1 MSQPKG
7 GKKGQYH
14 GETGTRNEGEAKWMK
29 ANRPKDEQIIMYIYS
44 GNQVFSLSNIS
55 MQHYQENGCSKVI
68 MCGQMGDKIE
78 EAL

>member
-1 MSQPKG
+1 M
-7 GKKGQYH
+7 
-14 GETGTRNEGEAKWMK
+14 
-29 ANRPKDEQIIMYIYS
+29 IIMYIYS

>member
-29 ANRPKDEQIIMYIYS
+29 ANRPKDEQIIMYIYR
-44 GNQVFSLSNIS
+44 
-55 MQHYQENGCSKVI
+55 
-68 MCGQMGDKIE
+68 E
-78 EAL
+78 EMRKLEASAKWEQQ